1 MKSKDKRKRSL
12 EELIAD
18 CKREYASWNDI
29 HQNGCRD
36 PCHADGVNLNLVRN
50 HIIYT
55 KEKIKE
61 YCEQESVEPSPILL
75 MELPPQVA
83 SDFMAN
89 AESIKENAK
98 CLLTRITELPEFT
111 ELTEKHRVLS
121 DGQRKDCGSQ
131 MLLSRVQWLHESISR
146 HEYVV
151 MRRFLWQEEYLVSQ
165 VSEVLAKAKTM
176 VPEAHQL
183 TLFDDTVAS

>member
-12 EELIAD
+12 EELIAE
-18 CKREYASWNDI
+18 CEHEYATWENI

-50 HIIYT
+50 HIIYA

-61 YCEQESVEPSPILL
+61 YCEQESVETPPILL

-89 AESIKENAK
+89 AESIERNAE
-98 CLLTRITELPEFT
+98 CLLTKITELPEYA
-111 ELTEKHRVLS
+111 ELAEKHDVLS
-121 DGQRKDCGSQ
+121 DKQRKDCGSQ
-131 MLLSRVQWLHESISR
+131 ALLSRVQWLRESIFR
-146 HEYVV
+146 HEFVT